1 MQFFRSSPEAFSFLV
16 AYYAMRVRESILASV
31 DDTINMSLGPGGMRA
46 DDTFSASP
54 GRARSVLPRQLGP
67 ESNYKLMKGRL
78 LAKVQETGVSMA
90 SSIKESC
97 RLVEQAADKLE
108 SVDQK
113 LRLLLGE
120 ENALSNTLSNL
131 RESR

>member
-1 MQFFRSSPEAFSFLV
+1 
-16 AYYAMRVRESILASV
+16 
-31 DDTINMSLGPGGMRA
+31 
-46 DDTFSASP
+46 
-54 GRARSVLPRQLGP
+54 
-67 ESNYKLMKGRL
+67 
-78 LAKVQETGVSMA
+78 MA